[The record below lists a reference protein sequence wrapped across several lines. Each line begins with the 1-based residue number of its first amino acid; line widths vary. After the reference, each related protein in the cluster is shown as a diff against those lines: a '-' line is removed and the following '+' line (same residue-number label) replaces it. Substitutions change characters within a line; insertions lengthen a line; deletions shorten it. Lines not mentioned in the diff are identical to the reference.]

1 MKIESDANSF
11 GFVFELVKESANSV
25 MKRPEANKSDL
36 ERSDTEDRAIYTKTE
51 KRKQLKSF
59 SDENSYIKDSDIDM
73 KTTSMRN
80 TLVLSGLPADR
91 GEDTDVVLQ
100 DFLQKKNLDRLRA
113 NLLFGPSNGK
123 TVNSVTLRVII
134 YIVIN
139 NN

>member
-36 ERSDTEDRAIYTKTE
+36 ERSDTEHRAIYTKTE

-80 TLVLSGLPADR
+80 TLVLSGSPADR

-100 DFLQKKNLDRLRA
+100 DFLQKKK
-113 NLLFGPSNGK
+113 F
-123 TVNSVTLRVII
+123 
-134 YIVIN
+134 
-139 NN
+139 